1 MSKPSKALTFHF
13 SFLKVDIITIVRS
26 MQLIFMIKFDFLI
39 WKSCDC
45 VTPVMNNANS
55 HVVMVTLFDS
65 LLKIFP
71 VVTSFAVA
79 VDNSF
84 MMTSMDTLTWKEKI
98 ELVSEIIINHNN
110 IIIILNYY

>member
-1 MSKPSKALTFHF
+1 
-13 SFLKVDIITIVRS
+13 
-26 MQLIFMIKFDFLI
+26 MIKFDFLI

-71 VVTSFAVA
+71 VVTSFVVV

-84 MMTSMDTLTWKEKI
+84 MMTSMDTLTWEEKG

-110 IIIILNYY
+110 NN